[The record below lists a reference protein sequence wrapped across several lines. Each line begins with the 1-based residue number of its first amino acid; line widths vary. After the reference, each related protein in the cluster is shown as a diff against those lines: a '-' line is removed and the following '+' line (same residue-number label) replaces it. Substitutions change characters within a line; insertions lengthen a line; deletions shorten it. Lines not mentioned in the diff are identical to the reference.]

1 LPLWVSHGL
10 LQHRPSVL
18 IKLEGLVA
26 LWWHEE
32 SLRKLYNHLGRLLE
46 LGLGDV
52 WGETD
57 RRLQKDAVI
66 WHGDLLRA
74 QLRGGVVASYCT
86 STTRNHVVVV
96 VRVI

>member
-1 LPLWVSHGL
+1 MV
-10 LQHRPSVL
+10 
-18 IKLEGLVA
+18 KLEGLVA
-26 LWWHEE
+26 LGRHEE

-52 WGETD
+52 RGETD
-57 RRLQKDAVI
+57 RRLQNDAVI

-74 QLRGGVVASYCT
+74 QLRGGVVASDCT